1 MWSVDINFE
10 LLKTF
15 KKKDP
20 SQGIFSLSRN
30 RRYEE
35 NHADGMRPLLSL
47 KLLSFI
53 AMLIAYSIWDVS
65 IKLTYNFAMHH

>member
-1 MWSVDINFE
+1 MNFE

-53 AMLIAYSIWDVS
+53 AMLIAYSI
-65 IKLTYNFAMHH
+65 